1 MQGVHGAV
9 VLDGAVRR
17 GQGLAHDR
25 SSIGALLCAPTMAV
39 PLEDARP
46 DVLQGK
52 ALALAEG
59 AEGLRLV
66 QNSADHSLSVQAIHL
81 PVHPP

>member
-17 GQGLAHDR
+17 GKGLAHDR
-25 SSIGALLCAPTMAV
+25 SSIGALLRAAAVAV

-46 DVLQGK
+46 DVVQGE
-52 ALALAEG
+52 ALTLAER

-66 QNSADHSLSVQAIHL
+66 QNSVDHSLSV
-81 PVHPP
+81 

>member
-1 MQGVHGAV
+1 MHGPV

-17 GQGLAHDR
+17 GQGLADDR
-25 SSIGALLCAPTMAV
+25 SSIGALLRAATVAV
-39 PLEDARP
+39 ALEDARP
-46 DVLQGK
+46 DVHQGK

-66 QNSADHSLSVQAIHL
+66 KNSVDHSLSV
-81 PVHPP
+81 